1 MTRLNWHGPLTSF
14 ILVLSCLCAALG
26 ADRPTLSGATL
37 HTSGKGQVNG
47 IGKREITALFSGDS
61 IQTTENSVA
70 NIVADGS
77 SVLVM
82 QNALVKF
89 MGDAVELSAGGVSV
103 ATPKGM
109 AVTAYGLTF
118 APSAHSHSKFEVV
131 EYEDSV
137 IVAARQGNV
146 IVADGQQT
154 STVREGQELTHKKK
168 TGGAPQPRAVIRFP
182 GRLWPSSGGFR
193 CHGGEY
199 SDR

>member
-1 MTRLNWHGPLTSF
+1 
-14 ILVLSCLCAALG
+14 
-26 ADRPTLSGATL
+26 
-37 HTSGKGQVNG
+37 
-47 IGKREITALFSGDS
+47 
-61 IQTTENSVA
+61 
-70 NIVADGS
+70 
-77 SVLVM
+77 
-82 QNALVKF
+82 

-103 ATPKGM
+103 ATSKGM

-182 GRLWPSSGGFR
+182 GRLWPSSGASGATVASILIAESNKKK
-193 CHGGEY
+193 CVSSSNNKKCTCKKDKKGNE
-199 SDR
+199 DCEDD